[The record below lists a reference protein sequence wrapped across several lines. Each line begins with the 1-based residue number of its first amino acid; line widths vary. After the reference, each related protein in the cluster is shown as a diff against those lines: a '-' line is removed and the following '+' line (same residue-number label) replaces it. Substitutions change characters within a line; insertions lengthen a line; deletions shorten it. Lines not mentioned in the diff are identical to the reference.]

1 MEKIYDYINSYSF
14 SNWIF
19 LIIGIFL
26 SYFGYIIL
34 KRVLNLLINKIILK
48 SRNQWDNIIFNK
60 RLIDTLSLL
69 IPIMII
75 YLLLPLFPGDKGIYQ
90 RLLLSL
96 SLLIILLSVGSL
108 LTSINQIYNKKIIS
122 KKHPI
127 KSYIQI
133 VKLIIYTFGGLVSIS
148 IIMGK
153 SPTVLISSLGAM
165 TAVLLL
171 IFRDTILS
179 FVASLQITSNNLL
192 KVGDWI
198 EVPSFKADGDVIGAV

>member
-1 MEKIYDYINSYSF
+1 MEKIYDHINSYSF

-69 IPIMII
+69 IPVMII

-127 KSYIQI
+127 KSYIQMP
-133 VKLIIYTFGGLVSIS
+133 FS
-148 IIMGK
+148 
-153 SPTVLISSLGAM
+153 
-165 TAVLLL
+165 
-171 IFRDTILS
+171 
-179 FVASLQITSNNLL
+179 
-192 KVGDWI
+192 
-198 EVPSFKADGDVIGAV
+198 

>member
-75 YLLLPLFPGDKGIYQ
+75 YLLLPLFPV
-90 RLLLSL
+90 R
-96 SLLIILLSVGSL
+96 
-108 LTSINQIYNKKIIS
+108 
-122 KKHPI
+122 
-127 KSYIQI
+127 
-133 VKLIIYTFGGLVSIS
+133 
-148 IIMGK
+148 
-153 SPTVLISSLGAM
+153 
-165 TAVLLL
+165 
-171 IFRDTILS
+171 ILS
-179 FVASLQITSNNLL
+179 RPLPVAVVFPEPVRVKFSKLL
-192 KVGDWI
+192 
-198 EVPSFKADGDVIGAV
+198 EVV

>member
-69 IPIMII
+69 IPLM
-75 YLLLPLFPGDKGIYQ
+75 
-90 RLLLSL
+90 
-96 SLLIILLSVGSL
+96 
-108 LTSINQIYNKKIIS
+108 
-122 KKHPI
+122 
-127 KSYIQI
+127 
-133 VKLIIYTFGGLVSIS
+133 
-148 IIMGK
+148 
-153 SPTVLISSLGAM
+153 
-165 TAVLLL
+165 
-171 IFRDTILS
+171 
-179 FVASLQITSNNLL
+179 
-192 KVGDWI
+192 
-198 EVPSFKADGDVIGAV
+198 